1 MATQKEIQ
9 NTIHDLMTATRTAKE
24 TKAELVQPHDE
35 VMCGSMYKAVV
46 VGFDLTETQWGKVKE
61 FLTEKGHSTGAVN
74 QIARFMAGNDGHII
88 LTDELKDCEDTT
100 VEGRIKWLMEK
111 CKFPSF
117 NKLKSHC
124 LPVSIEAKINKI
136 AKELAKME
144 TADYLKCLDTADK
157 LRMDD
162 EASAQ
167 DNQNNVEAGKR
178 HKMVTKKAVVQAMA
192 VNS

>member
-9 NTIHDLMTATRTAKE
+9 NTIHELMTATRTAKE

-46 VGFDLTETQWGKVKE
+46 VGFDLTETQWVKVKE
-61 FLTEKGHSTGAVN
+61 FLTKQGHSKGAVN
-74 QIARFMAGNDGHII
+74 QISRFMAGNDGHII
-88 LTDELKDCEDTT
+88 LTELLKDCDDTT
-100 VEGRIKWLMEK
+100 VEGRIEWLMEK

-136 AKELAKME
+136 AKELAQME
-144 TADYLKCLDTADK
+144 AAHYLKCLDTADK
-157 LRMDD
+157 LRMED
-162 EASAQ
+162 EGLAQ

-178 HKMVTKKAVVQAMA
+178 HKMVTKKAVSEAMS
-192 VNS
+192 VSS

>member
-88 LTDELKDCEDTT
+88 LTDELKDCEDKT
-100 VEGRIKWLMEK
+100 VEGRIKWLMEE
-111 CKFPSF
+111 CKFP
-117 NKLKSHC
+117 
-124 LPVSIEAKINKI
+124 
-136 AKELAKME
+136 
-144 TADYLKCLDTADK
+144 DTADK